1 MTKEKFEMIQDYL
14 LKVLDSLDPELDLT
28 VKSDIAG
35 KIACAY
41 ASTDKERERYL
52 IEALKSLDHA
62 IGTINYNRG
71 LQDGLANGIKILS
84 KANRID
90 HVSLLK

>member
-1 MTKEKFEMIQDYL
+1 MTKEQFEKIQDYL
-14 LKVLDSLDPELDLT
+14 LKVLDSLDPDLDLT

-41 ASTDKERERYL
+41 ASSDKDRERYL

-71 LQDGLANGIKILS
+71 LQDGLSNGIKILS
-84 KANRID
+84 KTNRLQ
-90 HVSLLK
+90 HGSVS